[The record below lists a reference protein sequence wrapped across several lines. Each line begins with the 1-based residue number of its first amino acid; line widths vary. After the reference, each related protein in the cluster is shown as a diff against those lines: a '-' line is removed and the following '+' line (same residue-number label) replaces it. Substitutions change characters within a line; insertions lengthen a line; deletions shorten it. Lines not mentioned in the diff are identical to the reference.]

1 MPPPHFLRCVLP
13 NGAIVTPDGK
23 TYIVAES
30 IGYCISAF
38 DRAPDGTLSNKRQ
51 IADCKTALH
60 KRFPGQLAV
69 GVALADV

>member
-1 MPPPHFLRCVLP
+1 MPSSHHFSLQLRCVLP

-38 DRAPDGTLSNKRQ
+38 DRAADGTLSNKRQ
-51 IADCKTALH
+51 IADCKSALH
-60 KRFPGQLAV
+60 KRFPG
-69 GVALADV
+69 